1 LAAAGQR
8 IDPEAPFVDRPEIL
22 AGIQDIIAT
31 ALEQPDLQVTMRTKA
46 EDVVGWDSFNHVNII
61 VAIEDRFNLEFKSGE
76 VEKMRAVGD
85 LVQLIE
91 QKLAKAAKSR

>member
-1 LAAAGQR
+1 
-8 IDPEAPFVDRPEIL
+8 VDRSEIL

-31 ALEQPDLQVTMRTKA
+31 TLEQPNLQVSMRSKA

-61 VAIEDRFNLEFKSGE
+61 IAIEERFNLEFRSGE

-91 QKLAKAAKSR
+91 RKLAKAANPR

>member
-1 LAAAGQR
+1 M
-8 IDPEAPFVDRPEIL
+8 DRREIL

-31 ALEQPDLQVTMRTKA
+31 SLEQPDLQVTMRTRA

-76 VEKMRAVGD
+76 VEKMRGVGD
-85 LVQLIE
+85 LVQLLE
-91 QKLAKAAKSR
+91 QKLSKATKSR

>member
-1 LAAAGQR
+1 M
-8 IDPEAPFVDRPEIL
+8 DRSEIL

-31 ALEQPDLQVTMRTKA
+31 TLEQPNLQVSMRSKA

-61 VAIEDRFNLEFKSGE
+61 IAIEERFNLEFRSGE

-91 QKLAKAAKSR
+91 RKLAKAANPR

>member
-1 LAAAGQR
+1 M
-8 IDPEAPFVDRPEIL
+8 DRNEIL

-31 ALEQPDLQVTMRTKA
+31 TLEQPDLQVSMRSKA

-61 VAIEDRFNLEFKSGE
+61 IAIEERFNLEFKSGE
-76 VEKMRAVGD
+76 VEKMRAVSD

-91 QKLAKAAKSR
+91 RKLLKAANPR

>member
-1 LAAAGQR
+1 M
-8 IDPEAPFVDRPEIL
+8 DRNEIL

-31 ALEQPDLQVTMRTKA
+31 TLEQPDLQVSMRSKA

-61 VAIEDRFNLEFKSGE
+61 IAIEERFNLEFKSGE

-91 QKLAKAAKSR
+91 RKLLKAANPR